1 MTVCCTN
8 IAKIKL
14 LKKWANLQI
23 LQQINVKK
31 CLSSIWCRDLN
42 PRPLEHDS
50 PPITTRPG
58 LPPIMVDVWEV
69 VVTQLP
75 EQLLLTLEVCSSN
88 QATRKIF
95 KWTCLLLTVQQT
107 KIKKKRPGMAH

>member
-1 MTVCCTN
+1 MGQPWPLFRIFLFFQTHITIFATN
-8 IAKIKL
+8 
-14 LKKWANLQI
+14 
-23 LQQINVKK
+23 K
-31 CLSSIWCRDLN
+31 CEKFPSRIHCRDLN
-42 PRPLEHDS
+42 LRPLEHDS

-58 LPPIMVDVWEV
+58 LPPILVDVWEV